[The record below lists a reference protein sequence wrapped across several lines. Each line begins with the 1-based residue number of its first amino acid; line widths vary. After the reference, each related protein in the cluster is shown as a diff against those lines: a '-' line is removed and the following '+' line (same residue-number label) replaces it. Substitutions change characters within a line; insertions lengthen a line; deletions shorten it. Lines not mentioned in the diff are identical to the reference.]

1 MLSREELQEEYV
13 NCIVDGLDTDALLDI
28 AVQYFCEKFD
38 EYDGATL
45 IAEVKKY
52 YPELLLVD

>member
-28 AVQYFCEKFD
+28 AVTYFSNKFD
-38 EYDGATL
+38 EYDDETL
-45 IAEVKKY
+45 VSEVREY
-52 YPELLLVD
+52 YPELLEL

>member
-28 AVQYFCEKFD
+28 AVTYFCNKFD
-38 EYDGATL
+38 EYDDEAL
-45 IAEVKKY
+45 VNEVREY
-52 YPELLLVD
+52 YPELLEL